1 LLRRRRRRKA
11 MNVSLDPN
19 WRTRVRRDNLSEEEE
34 KEGEKEE
41 VHFPCC
47 PFNFYFCI
55 LSRCEEESVKFS
67 TATNCYPGGAGGII
81 NFSYLSFTTVL
92 RYPKEQRT

>member
-1 LLRRRRRRKA
+1 

-55 LSRCEEESVKFS
+55 LSRCEEESVKFF
-67 TATNCYPGGAGGII
+67 TATNCSQEVQEELSIFHI
-81 NFSYLSFTTVL
+81 YLLNCT
-92 RYPKEQRT
+92 